1 MIKYFCDCCEIEL
14 NDTENFLLTLNELY
28 GQKTQEMFHLC
39 PECALNFRKDIKDI
53 FNKYSKGE

>member
-14 NDTENFLLTLNELY
+14 KDTENFLLTLNETY

-39 PECALNFRKDIKDI
+39 PKCAVNFRNDIKYI